1 MTRWVKKGQ
10 SVLLKYT
17 NTSTKNS
24 CLSSD
29 ANAARITPYDFG
41 PDPRVMTHYRV
52 EFKLYCGTRG
62 EAFGNGPDTQ
72 LYFVDKAPRYDYM
85 LSANDVMDI
94 AQQFRTDA
102 RYRAKVCN
110 LATMVETVDKIFD
123 YVGLG
128 KALGE
133 GLLKATQEFAKMK
146 GIDLLKEPAA
156 GSTDNCEGARRLAA
170 AAAATQIQYGAM
182 LSGNIGYIYAHDT
195 YSSDGNLDRYK
206 FALDNPARLTAEARM
221 QLLDMATPI
230 GRNGLSWLFSDAGPS
245 GMTYTRGVV
254 ARYNHWGT
262 WSVSSPRPAG
272 GAAPV
277 SSPTPGGSVS
287 APPPAPP
294 DTPANFRVTSRS
306 TSSITLAW
314 TAARGARSYLV
325 FDVASG
331 RRVADTTATSATI
344 PGLASNTTYRFVVQ
358 SVSDVGV
365 SAPSSPIVAMTLP
378 TYTWAFVAQV

>member
-1 MTRWVKKGQ
+1 MHIAHRSHVLFVVLAVVFSTVVALVSITGSAWAANPVVSPAVDSLLMGAGDVRGRVGSTTRLDLQSPAQTVLCPNTFFGECSPAATMMTRWVKKGQ
-10 SVLLKYT
+10 SVVLKYT

-170 AAAATQIQYGAM
+170 AAAATPIQYGAM
-182 LSGNIGYIYAHDT
+182 LSGNIG
-195 YSSDGNLDRYK
+195 
-206 FALDNPARLTAEARM
+206 
-221 QLLDMATPI
+221 
-230 GRNGLSWLFSDAGPS
+230 
-245 GMTYTRGVV
+245 
-254 ARYNHWGT
+254 
-262 WSVSSPRPAG
+262 
-272 GAAPV
+272 
-277 SSPTPGGSVS
+277 
-287 APPPAPP
+287 
-294 DTPANFRVTSRS
+294 
-306 TSSITLAW
+306 
-314 TAARGARSYLV
+314 
-325 FDVASG
+325 
-331 RRVADTTATSATI
+331 
-344 PGLASNTTYRFVVQ
+344 
-358 SVSDVGV
+358 
-365 SAPSSPIVAMTLP
+365 
-378 TYTWAFVAQV
+378 